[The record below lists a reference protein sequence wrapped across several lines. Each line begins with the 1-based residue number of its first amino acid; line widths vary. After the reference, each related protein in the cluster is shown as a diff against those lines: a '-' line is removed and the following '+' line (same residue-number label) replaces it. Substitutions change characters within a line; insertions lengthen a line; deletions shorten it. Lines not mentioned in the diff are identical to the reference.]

1 MAWCR
6 VSQYIMGENSIN
18 TYIIVTGSRE
28 IEATGVKASTGLKK
42 LILGTHFI
50 KLLCKFVFNF
60 KLISR

>member
-42 LILGTHFI
+42 IDPGDTFH
-50 KLLCKFVFNF
+50 
-60 KLISR
+60 